1 MNPSHSVSHDM
12 AKRDKY
18 HDLVKKALQAEGWTI
33 THDPCRS
40 DVDDLEDVLGQYVLY
55 REIMKEIQIE
65 RELFLAIP
73 HRTFTSLFQIPVGM
87 VLLQH
92 HILNLLVYDEKKEVI
107 TEWIHT

>member
-1 MNPSHSVSHDM
+1 MEIGKKRLSV
-12 AKRDKY
+12 
-18 HDLVKKALQAEGWTI
+18 DLGAERLLSAEKGTQKI
-33 THDPCRS
+33 VVEIKSFLGRS
-40 DVDDLEDVLGQYVLY
+40 DVDDLEDALGQYVLY